1 MLSAYVFMILY
12 FFFSSRRRHT
22 ICALVT
28 GVQTCALPISSDRL
42 PGEGVKGVY
51 VIPGRMTAMLR
62 RLWGLNELL
71 PDHNYVEN
79 PHSGAPKNRL
89 DHRHHAIDAA
99 VVAAPDRGMLNRL
112 SNDASR
118 AEDHN
123 LDTLFVA
130 LPTPLVSF

>member
-1 MLSAYVFMILY
+1 MARTYLSSLY
-12 FFFSSRRRHT
+12 PER
-22 ICALVT
+22 
-28 GVQTCALPISSDRL
+28 PSDRL

-71 PDHNYVEN
+71 TDHNYVEN

-99 VVAAPDRGMLNRL
+99 RSEERRAGKECVSKCR
-112 SNDASR
+112 SR
-118 AEDHN
+118 WS
-123 LDTLFVA
+123 
-130 LPTPLVSF
+130 PTH